1 MNNNTSSK
9 YLPRWMS
16 AQLKV
21 MASEGRVTVLT
32 GARQVGKST
41 LLAHELGEDWCLF
54 SMDDFDIQSQAR
66 RDPDILLTS
75 SKHIIL
81 DEAHLSPSLFPR
93 IKRLVDQDRS
103 RRFIL
108 SGSANL
114 LLLSRTTESLAG
126 RAEFLHLLPFSA
138 GELAGHDIPAFLQ
151 QLFIGDME
159 PPAILAVT
167 LDATAL
173 ATMVWNGGM
182 PEIAHRRNTSD
193 LLRWREGY
201 IRSYLE
207 KDLRELSQIDNL
219 PDFKRLMSLAALRCG
234 CLLNQSDVARDAGL
248 SQPTA
253 HRYLGMLE
261 VSEQCVRLTPF
272 HSNAAKSIVKSPKLM
287 WTDTGI
293 AAFAAGFMS
302 PSDLL
307 TSREWG
313 AFLECYVY
321 NQLRAMCGTWDLPGE
336 IFFWRTRSGVEVDFV
351 IRRGRRLIAV
361 EVKASQQVRYE
372 DTAGLQEFMRL
383 HSDCRAGIVLYAGG
397 EKKRLADTLW
407 AVPLSWLA

>member
-1 MNNNTSSK
+1 MNNNSSK
-9 YLPRWMS
+9 YLPRWM
-16 AQLKV
+16 AAPLQAL
-21 MASEGRVTVLT
+21 ARAARVTVLT

-41 LLAHELGEDWCLF
+41 LLSHELGKDWRLF
-54 SMDDFDIQSQAR
+54 SMDDFDIQSQAQ
-66 RDPDILLTS
+66 RDPDLLLAS
-75 SKHIIL
+75 SQHIIL
-81 DEAHLSPSLFPR
+81 DEAHLIPALFPR
-93 IKRLVDQDRS
+93 VKRLVDQDRS

-126 RAEFLHLLPFSA
+126 RAEFLRLLPFSA
-138 GELAGHDIPAFLQ
+138 GELAGQASPAFLQ
-151 QLFIGDME
+151 RLFAGALE
-159 PPAILAVT
+159 SPAGRPVT

-173 ATMVWNGGM
+173 ATRVWNGGM
-182 PEIAHRRNTSD
+182 PEIVHRRNTAD

-207 KDLRELSQIDNL
+207 KDLRDLSQIANL

-253 HRYLGMLE
+253 HRYLGLLE

-272 HSNAAKSIVKSPKLM
+272 HAHAAKSLVKAPKLM

-307 TSREWG
+307 HSREWG

-321 NQLRAMCGTWDLPGE
+321 NQLRAVCGTWDSPGE

-351 IRRGRRLIAV
+351 IRHGRRLLAV
-361 EVKASQQVRYE
+361 EVKAGQQVRYA
-372 DTAGLQEFMRL
+372 DTAGLQEFMRR

-397 EKKRLADTLW
+397 EQQQLADTLW
-407 AVPLSWLA
+407 AVPLSWLV